1 MGGDTARMDFEDLP
15 PSAGFDR
22 VVGLTLTAA
31 DGDEVRATL
40 DVRPDLHQPY
50 GIVHGGVYCAL
61 VETTASVGAA
71 LWFGE
76 RGNVVGV
83 SNATNFLRAT
93 REGTL
98 DIVARPVQRGRSQ
111 QLWSVDITDD
121 QGRLVAQG
129 QVRIVNL
136 ASADVLGRPTA

>member
-1 MGGDTARMDFEDLP
+1 MDFDDLP
-15 PSAGFDR
+15 PTAGFDKL
-22 VVGLTLTAA
+22 VGLTLTSA

-50 GIVHGGVYCAL
+50 GIVHGGVYCSV
-61 VETTASVGAA
+61 VETTASTGAA

-83 SNATNFLRAT
+83 SNSTNFLRAT

-98 DIVARPVQRGRSQ
+98 QVVATPVQRGRTQ
-111 QLWSVDITDD
+111 QLWTVDITDE
-121 QGRLVAQG
+121 QGRLVATG
-129 QVRIVNL
+129 QVRIVNVPD
-136 ASADVLGRPTA
+136 ADALGRPAA